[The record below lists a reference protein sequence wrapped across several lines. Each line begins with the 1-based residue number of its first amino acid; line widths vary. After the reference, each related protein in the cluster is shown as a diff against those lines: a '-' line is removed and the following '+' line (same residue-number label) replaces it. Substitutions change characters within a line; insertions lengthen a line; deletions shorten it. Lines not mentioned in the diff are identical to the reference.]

1 MLRSKGLIS
10 FVILLAAVLACVVPG
25 ISSPDA
31 VSTSAAET
39 VIAGLTQNATE
50 AFTPTVVPT
59 STWTS
64 TPTLIYLTSRFP
76 SETPTLTNTPVTGTP
91 SFEPTTTSTPPP
103 VEISVTRPTHC
114 RSGPGKSFE
123 IVGSLLVGMK
133 VPVIGRDATN
143 QFFYIPNPYVFTDY
157 CWVSGKYAEFE
168 GNPLLLPVVISP
180 PTPTTTGTAAPTLE
194 FKLQG
199 GGFQSCNGA
208 FWMNIKIASESQI
221 PFESV
226 KVEILDKDKG
236 VVRALAS
243 NSFAAATGCSGL
255 TVSDQI
261 VGGMT
266 VPVSSAKF
274 DYNIKGHLLRAY
286 VTVCAQDDQ
295 QGTCATRE
303 IPLTP

>member
-1 MLRSKGLIS
+1 MPRSKRIAP
-10 FVILLAAVLACVVPG
+10 FVILLAAMLACALPG
-25 ISSPDA
+25 ISPPET
-31 VSTSAAET
+31 VGTSAAET
-39 VIAGLTQNATE
+39 GIAGLTQNATE
-50 AFTPTVVPT
+50 SFTPTAAPT
-59 STWTS
+59 STWTF
-64 TPTLIYLTSRFP
+64 TPTLIYLTPRFP
-76 SETPTLTNTPVTGTP
+76 SETPTLTNTPITGTP
-91 SFEPTTTSTPPP
+91 SFEPAAAFTSQP

-114 RSGPGKSFE
+114 RSGPGKAFE

-133 VPVIGRDATN
+133 VPVVGRDATS

-168 GNPLLLPVVISP
+168 GDPLFLPVVVSP
-180 PTPTTTGTAAPTLE
+180 PTPTVTGTPAPTLG

-199 GGFQSCNGA
+199 GGFHSCNGA

-226 KVEILDKDKG
+226 KIELLDTDKG
-236 VVRALAS
+236 VTRTLAS

-255 TVSDQI
+255 TVSDRI
-261 VGGMT
+261 TSGMT
-266 VPVSSAKF
+266 VSVSSAKF
-274 DYNIKGHLLRAY
+274 DYNIKGHLLKAY

-295 QGTCATRE
+295 QGACTARE